1 MLKTQGLHLVED
13 AAQLSWNLRHLQAG
27 DVHSFKKLG
36 CSR

>member
-13 AAQLSWNLRHLQAG
+13 AAQLSWNLSQLQAD
-27 DVHSFKKLG
+27 DVHSFKKSG